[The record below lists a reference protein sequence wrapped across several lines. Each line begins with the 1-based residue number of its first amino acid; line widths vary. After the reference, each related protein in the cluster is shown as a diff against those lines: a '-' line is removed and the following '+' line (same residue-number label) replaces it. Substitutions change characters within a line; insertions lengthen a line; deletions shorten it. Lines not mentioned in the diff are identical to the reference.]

1 MGVFYRGPIF
11 MGSRGDPFFSYNLGK
26 GGDPF
31 FDLRGISGGTHFS
44 EKRVGGLLRIERV
57 LEGIRGF

>member
-1 MGVFYRGPIF
+1 
-11 MGSRGDPFFSYNLGK
+11 MGSRGDPFFSYNLGR

-57 LEGIRGF
+57 LGDLEVFEEI

>member
-1 MGVFYRGPIF
+1 MGVLYRGPSF

-31 FDLRGISGGTHFS
+31 FDLRGIPGGDPFFQ
-44 EKRVGGLLRIERV
+44 E
-57 LEGIRGF
+57 

>member
-1 MGVFYRGPIF
+1 MGMFYRGPLF

-31 FDLRGISGGTHFS
+31 FDLRGILGGTHFF
-44 EKRVGGLLRIERV
+44 RYAPGGGDPVFHWDRWDP
-57 LEGIRGF
+57 F

>member
-1 MGVFYRGPIF
+1 MGVFYRGPSF

-31 FDLRGISGGTHFS
+31 FDLRGISGGDPF
-44 EKRVGGLLRIERV
+44 
-57 LEGIRGF
+57 F